1 MLKHKDLV
9 GIPWMVAFALRTDGW
24 YLRQHLPWIKR
35 NPMPESVRDRPTS
48 ACESVF
54 MLTKSPTYHY
64 DYESVRQ
71 IMAPASSARLAQNI
85 DGQRGSERANGGRKT
100 NGRMKAVRGD
110 KQRGHSRRHAGFND
124 RWDAMPREEQRGV
137 RAFRNTDL
145 FYASLE
151 APNGAIGSTN
161 ELLALD
167 VSTKPFRG
175 AHFATFPPDL
185 IEPLIRAGCPEGGTV
200 LDPFGG
206 AGTTGLVADRLDRN
220 AILIDLNAGYAE
232 MGRERIR
239 SDSPLFAEVDS

>member
-85 DGQRGSERANGGRKT
+85 DG
-100 NGRMKAVRGD
+100 
-110 KQRGHSRRHAGFND
+110 
-124 RWDAMPREEQRGV
+124 
-137 RAFRNTDL
+137 
-145 FYASLE
+145 
-151 APNGAIGSTN
+151 
-161 ELLALD
+161 
-167 VSTKPFRG
+167 
-175 AHFATFPPDL
+175 
-185 IEPLIRAGCPEGGTV
+185 
-200 LDPFGG
+200 
-206 AGTTGLVADRLDRN
+206 
-220 AILIDLNAGYAE
+220 
-232 MGRERIR
+232 
-239 SDSPLFAEVDS
+239 